1 MRQILKYVLLLI
13 LFNVLVTVTVIFL
26 SSMCGLNLILK
37 DILILSLSF
46 SVISALTLAI
56 FLRGYTRTPDS
67 QTMHTL
73 VSISL
78 KFLLDITL
86 VLVWFYISKKT
97 SLTSVFL
104 FFVLYLT
111 LSLFTIFVIL
121 KNLRNRSL

>member
-1 MRQILKYVLLLI
+1 MRQIFKYVLLLI
-13 LFNVLVTVTVIFL
+13 LFNVLLTVAVIFL
-26 SSMCGLNLILK
+26 RSLGGLNLILK
-37 DILILSLSF
+37 DILILSISL

-56 FLRGYTRTPDS
+56 FLRGYTRPPDS

-97 SLTSVFL
+97 SFTSVFL
-104 FFVLYLT
+104 FFVLYLAIT
-111 LSLFTIFVIL
+111 LFTIFVIL